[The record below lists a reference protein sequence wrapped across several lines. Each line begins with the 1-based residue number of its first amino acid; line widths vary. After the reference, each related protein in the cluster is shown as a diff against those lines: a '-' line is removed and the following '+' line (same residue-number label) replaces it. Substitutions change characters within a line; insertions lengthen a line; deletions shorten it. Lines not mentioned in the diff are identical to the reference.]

1 MLRNVI
7 KYQEGLHDALS
18 ASLVET
24 LVSLLSEGKPLGV
37 KREASTTLSV
47 ACFDD
52 IAKNIA
58 VQVVTIQRKQP
69 YNIYIYI
76 YI

>member
-7 KYQEGLHDALS
+7 KYQEGLRDALS

-24 LVSLLSEGKPLGV
+24 LVSLLPEGKPLEV
-37 KREASTTLSV
+37 KREASTTLTV

-58 VQVVTIQRKQP
+58 IQVAMIQRTQP
-69 YNIYIYI
+69 LQHT
-76 YI
+76 